1 MNFEET
7 DEQKMFREAV
17 REFAQKY
24 VAPAWQD
31 YDKSHEI
38 PRDIIKKMADQM
50 LWAPTVSEEFGGADI
65 SWVLACIAAEELARA
80 DLSIALPVM
89 YLVEASWAFLLDY
102 YGTQEAKAEILPKVT
117 AGELFFGIATT
128 EPTGGSDL
136 VNSTKTTIKEKGDKY
151 VINGEKVYISGVA
164 ESEKYGGVYWTLG
177 KSDPK
182 GDHKAFDAFMLPLNM
197 GDGLVDGIT
206 TTLFEDMGRMGVSCG
221 GFAIDNVEIPKHY
234 LIGERGRGF
243 YYAMAGFS
251 AARVL
256 IGATCLGSAEGCFD
270 IGVDYVKQRKQF
282 GRPLAAFEGI
292 SFEAVDSW
300 MSLQSDKHLVYH
312 AAFVMDQFYKEK
324 NPNYTQLDIAKY
336 TAAAK
341 YKAPHNALDTIVRAQ
356 TWHGAF
362 GYTKDCPLEA
372 AYRGVRSYTVG
383 AEGGSHIQKVVMGR
397 EIFGS
402 EYLPYRQD
410 KQMTSQCPSC
420 SKKVDTE
427 KPFCPHCGKKV

>member
-1 MNFEET
+1 
-7 DEQKMFREAV
+7 
-17 REFAQKY
+17 
-24 VAPAWQD
+24 
-31 YDKSHEI
+31 
-38 PRDIIKKMADQM
+38 MAEM
-50 LWAPTVSEEFGGADI
+50 GLWAPNVSEEYGGAGI
-65 SWVLACIAAEELARA
+65 SMTMACIAAEELARA

-89 YLVEASWAFLLDY
+89 YLVEASWAFIFDL
-102 YGTQEAKAEILPKVT
+102 YGTHEAKSEILPKVCS
-117 AGELFFGIATT
+117 GDLFFGIATT

-164 ESEKYGGVYWTLG
+164 ESEKYGGVYWTLA

-182 GDHKAFDAFMLPLNM
+182 GDHKAFDAFILPLNM

-234 LIGERGRGF
+234 LVGERGRGF
-243 YYAMAGFS
+243 YMGMEGFS

-256 IGATCLGSAEGCFD
+256 IGATCLGSAQGCFD

-292 SFEAVDSW
+292 QFEAVDSW

-312 AAFVMDQFYKEK
+312 AAWVMDQFYRENNK
-324 NPNYTQLDIAKY
+324 NYTKLDIAKL

-341 YKAPHNALDTIVRAQ
+341 YKAPHDALDIITRAM

-362 GYTKDCPLEA
+362 GYTKECPLEA
-372 AYRGVRSYTVG
+372 AYRGVRSYTIG
-383 AEGGSHIQKVVMGR
+383 AEGGSHVQKIVMAR
-397 EIFGS
+397 EIFGPD
-402 EYLPYRQD
+402 YLPYRQKGQFD
-410 KQMTSQCPSC
+410 
-420 SKKVDTE
+420 
-427 KPFCPHCGKKV
+427 